1 MFLQRHKSR
10 IIAAAALFA
19 TFIGIGGAA
28 HSACGVERA
37 AVAEELSLP
46 RLVASGLSEAVP
58 EIISEETVTVV
69 PVEPEEEVHK
79 TAIGLRGAAAPKA
92 PVIEYTPPAS
102 GEGHLTYYEHGH
114 FQPGEN
120 GILITA
126 EGEEL
131 RYSSVIEVSATA
143 YTTERQENKITA
155 TGTVA
160 HVGGIAVDPKVIP
173 YGTKMYIVSKAGAWA
188 YGYAVA
194 EDCGGG
200 IKGNKVDLFLDT
212 YDECI
217 QFGVRKALVYIIE
230 E

>member
-1 MFLQRHKSR
+1 MFLQRIKDR
-10 IIAAAALFA
+10 LLPAAAMFA
-19 TFIGIGGAA
+19 AFLIIGSTA
-28 HSACGVERA
+28 HIPHTEATEPAPAEIPA
-37 AVAEELSLP
+37 AVSAEPLRSVRVSKP
-46 RLVASGLSEAVP
+46 AAYASAESTESASE
-58 EIISEETVTVV
+58 I
-69 PVEPEEEVHK
+69 
-79 TAIGLRGAAAPKA
+79 L
-92 PVIEYTPPAS
+92 PVITTESPVVIPPPY
-102 GEGHLTYYEHGH
+102 LTYYEHGH
-114 FQPGEN
+114 FKPGEN

-126 EGEEL
+126 EGEEV

-160 HVGGIAVDPKVIP
+160 HVGGIAVDPTVIP
-173 YGTKMYIVSKAGAWA
+173 YGTKMYIISKAGAWA

-217 QFGVRKALVYIIE
+217 EFGVRNALIYILE